1 MVPSSWAENNNSP
14 ALTSQTALGD
24 SGFFASERNP
34 HSNKLTNNIL
44 HWWSHLGLNQ
54 GPAIYESSGISFP
67 HIFCYNMD

>member
-54 GPAIYESSGISFP
+54 GLPDYESGALT
-67 HIFCYNMD
+67 N